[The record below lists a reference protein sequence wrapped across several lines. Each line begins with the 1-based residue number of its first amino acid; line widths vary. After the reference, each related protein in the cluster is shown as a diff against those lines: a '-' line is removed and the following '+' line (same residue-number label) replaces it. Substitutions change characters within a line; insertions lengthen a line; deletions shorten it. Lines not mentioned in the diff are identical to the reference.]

1 MSNGQVRQKNGRLC
15 LEVCQL
21 NKNDLNSLDFVI
33 NRFLMKL
40 FKTNDINIVKTCQS
54 LFSFDLPSVVIEKR
68 AIKFKDG
75 LSCRVS
81 KMYSNQVWLIFCV
94 YFA

>member
-1 MSNGQVRQKNGRLC
+1 
-15 LEVCQL
+15 
-21 NKNDLNSLDFVI
+21 
-33 NRFLMKL
+33 MKL